1 MLNNLTRPHLLALPH
16 WIWTTQPAKQQL
28 TNSPYPRN
36 CLAIIIL
43 IPASQTITTG
53 WQLLCGKCFS
63 GDFTSVMLLS
73 VPALT
78 ERRLAL
84 GKTDAIPGIWLCC
97 RTKAKMRV
105 FCRCWEMH
113 SPTNDC
119 VLQIQ
124 LHWLLFVSLGQNSR
138 QKEPKA
144 RRGHLS
150 SYLEGTVLHTRLG
163 MAAGVWGH
171 ESFTQGAN
179 IREARAGILLS
190 SPFTFSTK
198 PYSMGPH
205 CQYLGWDSYIS

>member
-1 MLNNLTRPHLLALPH
+1 MLAFIRVALVMVSVHSSKTPTKAVASFPCRLQTRQSQDLYRGNRVQIVATFICFCEKKSLRWPPLLAWFLSVSECSWVLQPPEGQMHRWDLKLLP
-16 WIWTTQPAKQQL
+16 
-28 TNSPYPRN
+28 
-36 CLAIIIL
+36 
-43 IPASQTITTG
+43 
-53 WQLLCGKCFS
+53 
-63 GDFTSVMLLS
+63 SVMLLS

-163 MAAGVWGH
+163 MAAGV
-171 ESFTQGAN
+171 
-179 IREARAGILLS
+179 
-190 SPFTFSTK
+190 
-198 PYSMGPH
+198 
-205 CQYLGWDSYIS
+205 